1 MNLQVIQFQYS
12 FELIRLTCSQLS
24 QTFQDIIRWD
34 LGHRQLYFI
43 SSRIEFLNIIIAE
56 SKISEIKNDIMSA
69 SNPEALADHV
79 SDLPSAK
86 EPVLFLGFLFLQTD
100 LFLAV
105 GILDDLVQSGR
116 NSRIQHLKIWEM
128 RITLN

>member
-1 MNLQVIQFQYS
+1 
-12 FELIRLTCSQLS
+12 
-24 QTFQDIIRWD
+24 
-34 LGHRQLYFI
+34 
-43 SSRIEFLNIIIAE
+43 
-56 SKISEIKNDIMSA
+56 MSA

-86 EPVLFLGFLFLQTD
+86 EPILFLSFLFLQTD

-116 NSRIQHLKIWEM
+116 NSRIQHLKIREM